1 VGLRI
6 ALVSEHASP
15 LAAVGTVDAGGQNV
29 HVAELAAGL
38 ARLGHDVTVH
48 TRRDDP
54 ALPARVRTDAGYT
67 VAHVEAGPARH
78 LPKDDLWSHM
88 PAFAAQLTDQ
98 LAPQPPDVLHAH
110 FWMSAWATTQ
120 AAAALD
126 LPHCVTFHALGTVK
140 RRHQGGADTS
150 PGVRVEVEL
159 DAATAADRVI
169 ATCSDEVRELVRMGL
184 PTDRATVVPC
194 GVDAERFAP
203 DASATAD
210 RSSSGVPQH
219 QRHRLVSVGRLV
231 PRKGFGVVVEALAG
245 LPDTELV
252 IVGAEEGTDDAQPEQ
267 ARLRELAA
275 RHGVADRVHFAGQ
288 VRRAAM
294 PALLRSADAV
304 VCAPWYEP
312 FGLVP
317 LEAMACGVPVVG
329 TAVGGLLDT
338 VVDGVTGTLVP
349 AQDPAALRDALRTL
363 LARPDQRAAFGE
375 AGRRRVL
382 EHYTWSQVAR
392 ATAAVYRE
400 VATARP
406 LALGERS
413 RQG

>member
-1 VGLRI
+1 
-6 ALVSEHASP
+6 
-15 LAAVGTVDAGGQNV
+15 
-29 HVAELAAGL
+29 
-38 ARLGHDVTVH
+38 
-48 TRRDDP
+48 
-54 ALPARVRTDAGYT
+54 
-67 VAHVEAGPARH
+67 
-78 LPKDDLWSHM
+78 M
-88 PAFAAQLTDQ
+88 PAFAAALTEQ
-98 LAPQPPDVLHAH
+98 LAGDRPDVVHGH
-110 FWMSAWATTQ
+110 FWMSAWAADR
-120 AAAALD
+120 AADALG
-126 LPHCVTFHALGTVK
+126 LTRLVTFHALGSVK
-140 RRHQGGADTS
+140 RRHQGAADTS
-150 PGVRVEVEL
+150 PPGRVATEL
-159 DAATAADRVI
+159 AVARSADRVL

-203 DASATAD
+203 DATGTSD

-252 IVGAEEGTDDAQPEQ
+252 IVGAEEGTDDARPEQ

-275 RHGVADRVHFAGQ
+275 RHGVVDRVHFAGQ
-288 VRRAAM
+288 VRRAEM

-363 LARPDQRAAFGE
+363 LARPDQRGAFGE